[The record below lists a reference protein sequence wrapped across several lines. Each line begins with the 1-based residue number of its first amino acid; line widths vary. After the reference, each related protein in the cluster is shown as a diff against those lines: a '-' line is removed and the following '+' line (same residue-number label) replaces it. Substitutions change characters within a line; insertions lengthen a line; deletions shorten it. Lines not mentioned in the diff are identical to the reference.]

1 MTATALNYI
10 SKNELANS
18 LGVSVTTIN
27 RKLKEI
33 PHLKLGDTR
42 QSRVLFSIEKVKD
55 YLNDRSTKPHG
66 SQVKLAT

>member
-10 SKNELANS
+10 SKQQLANS
-18 LGVSVTTIN
+18 LGVSIATIN

-33 PHLKLGDTR
+33 PHLKMGNTR
-42 QSRVLFSIEKVKD
+42 QSRVLFSIEKVSN

>member
-10 SKNELANS
+10 SKQQLANS
-18 LGVSVTTIN
+18 LGVSIATIN

-33 PHLKLGDTR
+33 PHLKMGDTR
-42 QSRVLFSIEKVKD
+42 QSRVLFSIEKVSN
-55 YLNDRSTKPHG
+55 YLNDRSTNPQG

>member
-1 MTATALNYI
+1 MATLDYI

-18 LGVSVTTIN
+18 LGVSMSTIN

-33 PHLKLGDTR
+33 PHVKMGNTR
-42 QSRVLFSIEKVKD
+42 QSRVIFSIEKVSD
-55 YLNDRSTKPHG
+55 YLNGRSTKPHG